1 MNEKNALV
9 NLSSSANSTEVK
21 LHEILATK
29 TSPTLAEIRKDK
41 SQQATVNIMVA
52 MMDACQQYFN
62 LQQPMNAQQLALTA
76 ELILEDYYYLRVDEL
91 QVCFRMAMK
100 GEFGPLYN
108 RIDGQVFFEWIKKFM
123 SKRQAISERINIDK
137 QSNNNIYDIF
147 AHPQMTEAMQDVVTK
162 MDAKMLQVPAQE
174 PTREQPSQ
182 LEIALMREYDALPQW
197 DNDMRFRVYKNKPYQ
212 FTEFR
217 MERYR
222 ELIEQQNEY

>member
-1 MNEKNALV
+1 
-9 NLSSSANSTEVK
+9 
-21 LHEILATK
+21 
-29 TSPTLAEIRKDK
+29 
-41 SQQATVNIMVA
+41 
-52 MMDACQQYFN
+52 MDACQQYFN

-147 AHPQMTEAMQDVVTK
+147 AHPQMTEAMNDVVTK
-162 MDAKMLQVPAQE
+162 MDAKMLQTPAQE
-174 PTREQPSQ
+174 PKREQPSQ

-197 DNDMRFRVYKNKPYQ
+197 DNDTRFRVYKTKPYQ